1 MAGTAR
7 SAAASMK
14 PTMPALQDIRHAV
27 RLLRRTPTVSVV
39 AILSVAISVGA
50 TSVVFAA
57 IKSVLIEPFP
67 YLRPREL
74 VQIRNE
80 YGHSGG
86 QPRADWV
93 SWVDMQ
99 DVRRMNH
106 SFESLGTYHYAL
118 FNLAG
123 SQSLPPEA
131 LYGLSVSADLFP
143 TLGVSPMLGRNILPE
158 EDQPGREHE
167 MILSYGLWARRFN
180 SDPRVIGRNVP
191 VNGHDCRIIGVMP
204 PGFDFPLRLATPVRT
219 PSAHMEFWAPL
230 GADPAKVD
238 RSGTGYGGIARLRK
252 GVSLS
257 QARQDL
263 AAMGDTLARQY
274 PRTNEGRSLHAAF
287 LRDRT
292 LGLART
298 GLGLLMATTLLFVLI
313 GCANVANLLLAR
325 ALARHREIAVRLA
338 LGAGRARIV
347 RQLVTESCVLAVIGG
362 CGGYLLAAVAWRLL
376 PAVAPMSIPRLAAAR
391 ADWSVFAFALGLS
404 GINGVLFGIAPA
416 LRAARRQPARAL
428 GESGARGSIGG
439 SRSRMRSGLVVA
451 EVAVAVILIVLGS
464 LLTGSFLRLLRT
476 DLGFP
481 ADQVLANIIVPSADS
496 YKTPESRGILYRGIL
511 NAVRTLPGILHA
523 GTVDNLPFSGENNG
537 AYISATEAGI
547 LLRSAQPIAET
558 DLVSADY
565 LAAMGV
571 GLFEGRWFRDADM
584 SASSEAAI
592 VNDIAAARMWPGEDA
607 VGKRICVNCM
617 PEKPRQWKQVIGVVS
632 GIHHSSFDEPA
643 GPQVYLAR
651 DALEGAAFLV
661 VRANRPTSELSQAI
675 RRAVAAADPKQPVF
689 LSATISRLAADSVAD
704 RRFIMTL
711 LAITGYLALLLSA
724 AGVYGVVSY
733 ATSRRTQEI
742 GVRMAM
748 GATPRNVL
756 ALVLRQ
762 GMPLA
767 AFGIA
772 IGMASALALARVLRN
787 IVAGIEFEDAAPF
800 WIAVMLVTVTAT
812 AACSIPAWRAA
823 RIDPIAALRR
833 D

>member
-1 MAGTAR
+1 
-7 SAAASMK
+7 
-14 PTMPALQDIRHAV
+14 MPALQDIRHDIRHAA
-27 RLLRRTPTVSVV
+27 RLLRRTPTVAVV
-39 AILSVAISVGA
+39 AVLSVAISVGA

-67 YLRPREL
+67 YLRPGEL
-74 VQIRNE
+74 LQIRNE
-80 YGHSGG
+80 YGYSGG

-131 LYGLSVSADLFP
+131 LYGLRVSADLFP

-158 EDQPGREHE
+158 EDQPGRERE
-167 MILSYGLWARRFN
+167 MILSYGLWTRRFN
-180 SDPRVIGRNVP
+180 SDPHVIGRSVA

-238 RSGTGYGGIARLRK
+238 RSSAGYGGIARLRR

-263 AAMGDTLARQY
+263 AAMGATLARQY

-292 LGLART
+292 LGLAQT

-376 PAVAPMSIPRLAAAR
+376 PSVAPMSIPRLAAAR
-391 ADWSVFAFALGLS
+391 ADWSVFAFALCVS

-416 LRAARRQPARAL
+416 LRAARQQPARAL
-428 GESGARGSIGG
+428 GESGARGSVGG
-439 SRSRMRSGLVVA
+439 SRGRMSSGLVAA

-464 LLTGSFLRLLRT
+464 LLTSSFLRLLRT

-496 YKTPESRGILYRGIL
+496 YKTPESRGILYRRIL
-511 NAVRTLPGILHA
+511 EAVRALPGIQYA
-523 GTVDNLPFSGENNG
+523 GTVDDLPFSGDNNG
-537 AYISATEAGI
+537 AYISATETGI
-547 LLRSAQPIAET
+547 LLRGAQPVAET
-558 DLVSADY
+558 DLVSAEY

-571 GLFEGRWFRDADM
+571 RLLEGRWFRDADM
-584 SASSEAAI
+584 SAASDAAI
-592 VNDIAAARMWPGEDA
+592 VNDIAAARMWPRESA
-607 VGKRICVNCM
+607 IGKRICVNCM
-617 PEKPRQWKQVIGVVS
+617 PEKPRQWRQVIGVVS
-632 GIHHSSFDEPA
+632 GIHHTSFDEPA
-643 GPQVYLAR
+643 GPQVYLCR
-651 DALEGAAFLV
+651 NALESAVFLV
-661 VRANRPTSELSQAI
+661 VRANVVRANVVRGNRPTSELSQAI
-675 RRAVAAADPKQPVF
+675 RHAVAAADPNQPVF
-689 LSATISRLAADSVAD
+689 LSATMSRLAADSIAD

-711 LAITGYLALLLSA
+711 LAITGCLALLLSA

-762 GMPLA
+762 GLPMA
-767 AFGIA
+767 AFGITV
-772 IGMASALALARVLRN
+772 GLASALALARLLRN
-787 IVAGIEFEDAAPF
+787 IVAGIQFDDAAPV
-800 WIAVMLVTVTAT
+800 WIAVLLVMVTTT

-823 RIDPIAALRR
+823 RIDPIAALRQ